1 MLPENSCTKENGKA
15 DSEMKKVLV
24 VVDMQNDFIDGS
36 LGTVQAQGIVSKV
49 ISKIKSYSADC
60 IYATRDTHGEDYLE
74 SSEGKNL
81 PVVHCVKGS
90 KGWEIRPEVAEAMPQ
105 AVILDKPT
113 FGSTELAKLL
123 YRENEKE
130 GLEIELVGLCTD
142 ICVVSNALLLK
153 SFLPENRISVDA
165 SCCAGVTP
173 ESHEAALATMKMCQI
188 MVEG

>member
-1 MLPENSCTKENGKA
+1 
-15 DSEMKKVLV
+15 MKKVLV

-49 ISKIKSYSADC
+49 ISKIKSYPADC

-142 ICVVSNALLLK
+142 ICVVSNALLIK
-153 SFLPENRISVDA
+153 AYLPETPVKVIA
-165 SCCAGVTP
+165 ACCAGVTP
-173 ESHEAALATMKMCQI
+173 ASYEAALTTMKMCQ
-188 MVEG
+188 VEVL

>member
-1 MLPENSCTKENGKA
+1 MLTENGCTKENGKA

-81 PVVHCVKGS
+81 PVVHCVKGN

-105 AVILDKPT
+105 LNWD
-113 FGSTELAKLL
+113 
-123 YRENEKE
+123 
-130 GLEIELVGLCTD
+130 
-142 ICVVSNALLLK
+142 VVSK
-153 SFLPENRISVDA
+153 RICDYNVCDLSKIISPNNNV
-165 SCCAGVTP
+165 S
-173 ESHEAALATMKMCQI
+173 E
-188 MVEG
+188 